1 MAQNKITSITLP
13 KVQGFQNSASVDD
26 TMSCDKISGFEVVKT
41 VKGAS
46 YRLRYTAPNG
56 KRRRKVISRVSAM
69 KPAQAAEIA
78 LEWKGED
85 DPLEK
90 DRQRKK
96 AYINAQELSAQRT
109 LGNYLNGLY
118 SKHQERK
125 RSGRETLNMIRKNFD
140 HLSDIDMALISV
152 SDIKQWQLQR
162 EKDGIKFPTIQR
174 AYGALKTM
182 LNKAVS
188 DGFLESNPLPRETP
202 LERPHYEEIDK
213 QLDGQEKRRLLSTYE
228 LSGLFKGIEAYNSEL
243 KRQREHSIQRGGK
256 HLDSYTNKRFAHWSI
271 PLTYMAYFTGMR
283 VGDIKALTWQNLN
296 LNFKR
301 LTFTPSKTRHHS
313 EPITVTLDLPDDIV
327 DLMKQWHKGI
337 GSPSK
342 GLVFPT
348 KTGKPFDK
356 KAHITHWV
364 KMRKLGGLPEDLDFY
379 SLRHHWISTL
389 VQTENLLQ
397 VARMA
402 GHKSTKMIEKHYG
415 HLIPDRAKGAL
426 QAFKLPEQQSKIVKN
441 EEKVK

>member
-13 KVQGFQNSASVDD
+13 RVQRFLSSASIDE
-26 TMSCDKISGFEVVKT
+26 TITCDKVTGFEVVKT
-41 VKGAS
+41 AKGAS

-56 KRRRKVISRVSAM
+56 RRRRKVIAKVSEM
-69 KPAQAAEIA
+69 KPAEAAEIA
-78 LEWKGED
+78 LNWKGED

-90 DRQRKK
+90 DKQRKQ
-96 AYINAQELSAQRT
+96 AYIKAQELSAQRT

-118 SKHQERK
+118 TKHQERK

-140 HLSDIDMALISV
+140 HLSDRDMALISV
-152 SDIKQWQLQR
+152 SDIKQWQIKR
-162 EKDGIKFPTIQR
+162 EQDGIKFPTIQR
-174 AYGALKTM
+174 AYGALKTL

-202 LERPHYEEIDK
+202 LERPHFEEIDK
-213 QLDGQEKRRLLSTYE
+213 QLEGQGKRRLLSSNE
-228 LSGLFKGIEAYNSEL
+228 LLGLFNGIEAYNSEL
-243 KRQREHSIQRGGK
+243 KRQRAHSIQRGRKYLESFDG
-256 HLDSYTNKRFAHWSI
+256 KRFAHWSI
-271 PLTYMAYFTGMR
+271 PFAYIAYFTGMR

-301 LTFTPSKTRHHS
+301 LSFIPSKTRHHPD
-313 EPITVTLDLPDDIV
+313 PISVTLDLPNDII
-327 DLMKQWHKGI
+327 DLMKQWHREI
-337 GSPSK
+337 GEPSG

-348 KTGKPFDK
+348 KTGRPLDK
-356 KAHITHWV
+356 KSHIAHWEKI
-364 KMRKLGGLPEDLDFY
+364 RKLGSLPEDLDFY

-397 VARMA
+397 VARMS

-426 QAFKLPEQQSKIVKN
+426 QAFRLPTQQQGQILKG
-441 EEKVK
+441 E